1 MKRLPRAGGGKRDAP
16 AAFRRL
22 CVETCPFGVF
32 WFGASPAAFR
42 RLCVET
48 FFQQVTQGGH
58 HPAAFRRLCVETF
71 LGKDSYGGRA
81 QPPSGGC
88 VLKPPKRWYSARSIK
103 PAAFR
108 RLCVETHTLTGLVS
122 AIQRQPPSGG
132 CVLKRQY
139 VDNGAKPVYQPPS
152 GGCVLKHAVFFGGQ
166 IDKGPAAFR
175 RLCVETALYDARRQI
190 RPAQPPS
197 GGCVLKPAGGRQHP
211 RPPGPAAFRR
221 LCVETGHEFERVR
234 SGIPSRL
241 QAAVC

>member
-1 MKRLPRAGGGKRDAP
+1 MLKLVSAALSMVPPAQPPSGGCVLKQDKDFLRRSGLAP

-22 CVETCPFGVF
+22 CVETGLNNRKRNRF
-32 WFGASPAAFR
+32 
-42 RLCVET
+42 
-48 FFQQVTQGGH
+48 
-58 HPAAFRRLCVETF
+58 
-71 LGKDSYGGRA
+71 Y

-132 CVLKRQY
+132 CVLK
-139 VDNGAKPVYQPPS
+139 
-152 GGCVLKHAVFFGGQ
+152 HAVFFGGQ

-175 RLCVETALYDARRQI
+175 RLCVETWRIPFL
-190 RPAQPPS
+190 PS
-197 GGCVLKPAGGRQHP
+197 AGR
-211 RPPGPAAFRR
+211 
-221 LCVETGHEFERVR
+221 
-234 SGIPSRL
+234 PSRL